1 MINEAWIK
9 TKSQELDIP
18 FSHILS
24 AYVLE
29 TTVRIFAELADA
41 KDFWLEGSDRLGL
54 DVYKRSVSEKVR
66 YYYTGGKAFKEIKER
81 IRQDLLQAYEKE
93 GFGVEL
99 VSEEKEGQGF
109 RMNFSMEVCGMYVP
123 FRVSL
128 LPFGGEHIFPKE
140 ENLRLFLENNKT
152 IGIYAYPVEQ
162 IAAEHLLPIVKQLEL
177 LQDMEHYQKLY
188 EILSKYPLEGRK
200 VQESLG
206 DLCRKDHVK
215 CSALVWDSLSG
226 YGTYSY
232 MEKKWKSLLRKE
244 KKKEPVWQEVHGLI
258 CRFLEPIWEK
268 LMEDQIFFGD
278 WMPQLGRFLD

>member
-41 KDFWLEGSDRLGL
+41 KDFWLEDSDRLGL
-54 DVYKRSVSEKVR
+54 DVYKKSVSEKVR

-123 FRVSL
+123 FLVSL

-162 IAAEHLLPIVKQLEL
+162 ICFSTQF
-177 LQDMEHYQKLY
+177 
-188 EILSKYPLEGRK
+188 
-200 VQESLG
+200 
-206 DLCRKDHVK
+206 
-215 CSALVWDSLSG
+215 WNSLSEEDQG
-226 YGTYSY
+226 GASAVHRKAVGIVAGHGALPKTIRDPEQIPFGGTQGTGKFRGLVPQRPCKMQCLGMGKSERIRYIHLYGKE
-232 MEKKWKSLLRKE
+232 MEK
-244 KKKEPVWQEVHGLI
+244 P
-258 CRFLEPIWEK
+258 FA
-268 LMEDQIFFGD
+268 
-278 WMPQLGRFLD
+278 

>member
-29 TTVRIFAELADA
+29 TTVRILAELADA
-41 KDFWLEGSDRLGL
+41 KDFWLEDSDRLGL
-54 DVYKRSVSEKVR
+54 DVYKKSVSEKVR

-162 IAAEHLLPIVKQLEL
+162 IAAEHLKAVGIVAGHGALPKTIRDPEQIPFGGTQGTGKFRGLVPQRPCKMQCLGMGKSERIRYI
-177 LQDMEHYQKLY
+177 HLY
-188 EILSKYPLEGRK
+188 GKE
-200 VQESLG
+200 
-206 DLCRKDHVK
+206 
-215 CSALVWDSLSG
+215 
-226 YGTYSY
+226 
-232 MEKKWKSLLRKE
+232 MEK
-244 KKKEPVWQEVHGLI
+244 P
-258 CRFLEPIWEK
+258 FA
-268 LMEDQIFFGD
+268 
-278 WMPQLGRFLD
+278 